1 MTVKLTQKL
10 INNQNRGR
18 KSNID
23 AAAKQL
29 SIETL
34 QLSGTLIPGGKK
46 KLDASALT
54 DVDEEEAEKK
64 GAEEPKGPPGFYDDD
79 FAKYL
84 KKFDKSVKDR

>member
-1 MTVKLTQKL
+1 MTLKLTQKL
-10 INNQNRGR
+10 LDNQRTGR

-34 QLSGTLIPGGKK
+34 KLAGTLIPGEK
-46 KLDASALT
+46 KLDPSLLT
-54 DVDEEEAEKK
+54 DIDEDQEKK
-64 GAEEPKGPPGFYDDD
+64 ENVELKGPPGFYDED